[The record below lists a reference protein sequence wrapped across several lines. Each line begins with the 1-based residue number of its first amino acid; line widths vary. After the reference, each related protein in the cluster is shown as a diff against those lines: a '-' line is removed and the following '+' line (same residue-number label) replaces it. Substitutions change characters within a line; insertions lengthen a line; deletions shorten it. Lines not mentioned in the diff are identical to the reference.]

1 MQWIAYTVLIVS
13 TLLTIGIVYWYFTS
27 KMKHQKT
34 EGFVENEK
42 IEIPQA
48 NISQI
53 MGTIQ
58 RLSSSFMDM
67 NMWSERVSMSQMTP
81 TELARK
87 YLNSKDNKEK

>member
-13 TLLTIGIVYWYFTS
+13 TLLTIAIVYWYFTY

-34 EGFVENEK
+34 EGFTENEK

-53 MGTIQ
+53 METIQ

-67 NMWSERVSMSQMTP
+67 NMWSERVTMSQMTP

-87 YLNSKDNKEK
+87 YLNSKDSEDK